1 MTYNTS
7 EIFFKSEAT
16 TCYGRLYLP
25 LVDSAEFACVVMA
38 NGFSGTMDWILPD
51 FAEGFAKNG
60 FAVLA
65 FDYRHLG
72 RSGGEPRQV
81 IDPDKQL
88 TDLRNAIHFARRHPQ
103 IDDSRI
109 ILWGTSLGGGYV
121 LKIAAEDHRIAA
133 VIGNMPAIDAI
144 KGGNLKGK
152 MQKSDASATDLIVA
166 SLRLFWAAS
175 IDLLKSMLSMKPN
188 YVNVYGA
195 PGKAIFTDPEL
206 ATRFATVEKQSPT
219 WQNKVAARFIF
230 KAPRYQSGT
239 FERIQAPI
247 FLALA
252 TLDVEVSTSFIRKK
266 SEGAAR
272 VEIIEYPFGHFDLY
286 HGDIFKKVLADQIF
300 FLKKHMS

>member
-16 TCYGRLYLP
+16 TCHGRLYLP
-25 LVDSAEFACVVMA
+25 LIDSTQFSCVVMA
-38 NGFSGTMDWILPD
+38 NGFSGTMDWILPA

-60 FAVLA
+60 FAVLV

-72 RSGGEPRQV
+72 KSGGEPRQL
-81 IDPDKQL
+81 IDPGKQL
-88 TDLRNAIHFARRHPQ
+88 NDLRNAIQFARQHPR
-103 IDDSRI
+103 IDDSKI
-109 ILWGTSLGGGYV
+109 ILWGTSLGGSYA
-121 LKIAAEDHRIAA
+121 LKVAAEDHRIAA

-144 KGGNLKGK
+144 KGGDLKGK
-152 MQKSDASATDLIVA
+152 MKKSNASTTDLIVA
-166 SLRLFWAAS
+166 SLQLFWAAS
-175 IDLLKSMLSMKPN
+175 IDLLKGMLSLEPN

-247 FLALA
+247 LLVLA
-252 TLDVEVSTSFIRKK
+252 TLDVEVSASFIRQKAK
-266 SEGAAR
+266 GVSH

-286 HGDIFKKVLADQIF
+286 HGDIFKKVLSDQIF
-300 FLKKHMS
+300 FLKKHMY